1 MTKDQETVAPIPYLY
16 ASYRS
21 QKEKLHLHEA
31 LRLAG
36 NGSPKQE
43 VGVRKETKFNPGCF
57 SFGNSEGSHTHTHT
71 HTCAHTASVG
81 FLCDFPIACAPRG
94 EAWMYF
100 IVLFS

>member
-71 HTCAHTASVG
+71 HTHVRTRSQCGLLV
-81 FLCDFPIACAPRG
+81 
-94 EAWMYF
+94 
-100 IVLFS
+100 